1 VRTMR
6 LSDEF
11 VAMLDTWSAK
21 QDDKPG
27 RSEAMRRLVE
37 LGLKVKSAGTASGV
51 TPLSHDR
58 HAPPVQWP
66 SDLRRDAHHVCFLKE
81 FEMYFPKAAGLMIGA
96 LLPIVATI
104 APASAA
110 AVTENFDF
118 TLTGVAEDA
127 AGLGAGLSGSGE
139 VTGTLES
146 NGSVLVTT
154 ITGTVDGSM
163 IKKVVKVDGFLGNDN
178 LIFPTATSPAG
189 TPLVDGQGFAFKLAN
204 GQDVQVFGDDL
215 PAGIFEI
222 EGTDSNGAAEL
233 TLTAAV
239 PESSTWAMMILGF
252 CGLGF
257 MAYRRKQNGAALSVA

>member
-1 VRTMR
+1 M
-6 LSDEF
+6 
-11 VAMLDTWSAK
+11 
-21 QDDKPG
+21 
-27 RSEAMRRLVE
+27 
-37 LGLKVKSAGTASGV
+37 
-51 TPLSHDR
+51 
-58 HAPPVQWP
+58 
-66 SDLRRDAHHVCFLKE
+66 FLKE
-81 FEMYFPKAAGLMIGA
+81 CEMYFPRAAALMVAA
-96 LLPIVATI
+96 LLPIAATI
-104 APASAA
+104 APASA

-146 NGSVLVTT
+146 NGSVLVTA

-222 EGTDSNGAAEL
+222 EGTNSNGAAEF

-239 PESSTWAMMILGF
+239 PEPSTWAMMILGF

>member
-1 VRTMR
+1 M
-6 LSDEF
+6 
-11 VAMLDTWSAK
+11 
-21 QDDKPG
+21 
-27 RSEAMRRLVE
+27 
-37 LGLKVKSAGTASGV
+37 
-51 TPLSHDR
+51 
-58 HAPPVQWP
+58 
-66 SDLRRDAHHVCFLKE
+66 FLEE
-81 FEMYFPKAAGLMIGA
+81 FEMYFPRAAALMVAA
-96 LLPIVATI
+96 LLPIAATI
-104 APASAA
+104 APASA

-146 NGSVLVTT
+146 NGSVLVTA

-222 EGTDSNGAAEL
+222 EGTDSNGAAEF

-239 PESSTWAMMILGF
+239 PEPSTWAMMILGF

>member
-1 VRTMR
+1 M
-6 LSDEF
+6 
-11 VAMLDTWSAK
+11 
-21 QDDKPG
+21 
-27 RSEAMRRLVE
+27 
-37 LGLKVKSAGTASGV
+37 
-51 TPLSHDR
+51 
-58 HAPPVQWP
+58 
-66 SDLRRDAHHVCFLKE
+66 FLKE
-81 FEMYFPKAAGLMIGA
+81 FEMYFPKAAALMVA
-96 LLPIVATI
+96 AFLPVAATI

-110 AVTENFDF
+110 VIETFDF

-204 GQDVQVFGDDL
+204 GQDVQVFGDNL

-222 EGTDSNGAAEL
+222 EGTDSNGAAEF

-239 PESSTWAMMILGF
+239 PEPSTWAMMILGF

-257 MAYRRKQNGAALSVA
+257 MAYRRKQNGTALSVA

>member
-1 VRTMR
+1 M
-6 LSDEF
+6 
-11 VAMLDTWSAK
+11 
-21 QDDKPG
+21 
-27 RSEAMRRLVE
+27 
-37 LGLKVKSAGTASGV
+37 
-51 TPLSHDR
+51 
-58 HAPPVQWP
+58 
-66 SDLRRDAHHVCFLKE
+66 FLKE
-81 FEMYFPKAAGLMIGA
+81 FEMYFPRAAALMVAA
-96 LLPIVATI
+96 LLPIAATI
-104 APASAA
+104 APASA

-146 NGSVLVTT
+146 NGSVLVTA

-222 EGTDSNGAAEL
+222 EGTNSNGAAEF

-239 PESSTWAMMILGF
+239 PEPSTWAMMILGF